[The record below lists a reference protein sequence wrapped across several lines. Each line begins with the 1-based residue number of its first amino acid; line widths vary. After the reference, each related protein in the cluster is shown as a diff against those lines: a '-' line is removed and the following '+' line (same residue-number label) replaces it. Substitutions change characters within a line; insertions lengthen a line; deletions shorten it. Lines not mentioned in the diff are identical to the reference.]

1 MENWNKRTYILTII
15 VTILGLVGM
24 MIFNHYTFYMNIMSK
39 MQNMGVGNLS
49 VISQAVENSLSQ
61 NLDLVQATAI
71 TMEYMME
78 NRATKEE
85 LEDFLIYESNKYTNE
100 IDNSFSGIYGVFN
113 GEYIDGLGWI
123 PDETYIPS
131 SRSWYTAAQAAN
143 GTPTLVSPYLDAR
156 TNTIMLSIS
165 QMLSDKESV
174 ISLDINTDNIQN
186 IVTTNSMNELGYIFI
201 VEEGGL
207 VISHS
212 DINERGQNYLF
223 NERMGNLMKSVVA
236 SESAYFETELDNEDY
251 RVFSNKIM
259 NNWYV
264 VMVLDEDIF
273 FKDVNANLFKNILLY
288 GIISAL
294 ILFFFIYT
302 FKQIRHSMEMERT
315 SNQKLDDANMKMIRA
330 LVRTIDAKDRY
341 TNGHSLRVADYA
353 AKIAEKM
360 GKSPEEQKQI
370 YYAGLLHDVGKIR
383 VPEDIINKPGK
394 LTSEEFEQIKI
405 HPVTGYHILK
415 DIYEDK
421 SMALAAKFHHER
433 YDGTGY
439 PSGLSGE
446 NIPEIARI
454 IGVAD
459 TYDAMASN
467 RSYRRALPQ
476 EKVREEIVNGMG
488 TQFDPAVA
496 SIVLQMI
503 DNDPEYKL
511 KENTDLIKTVLVVDD
526 DPINIKVTKLIMEKE
541 PYCEIVSATSGKEAL
556 ELLDRISVDL
566 ILLDVEMSDMNGF
579 ETLARIRLKHNTP
592 VVFLTGNKD
601 IHTIQEANK
610 LGVDD
615 YISKPFIP
623 LTLKETIHSILHT

>member
-24 MIFNHYTFYMNIMSK
+24 MLFNHYTFYMNIMNK
-39 MQNMGVGNLS
+39 MQNMGAGNLS
-49 VISQAVENSLSQ
+49 VISQAIENSFSQ
-61 NLDLVQATAI
+61 NLDLVQTTAI

-78 NRATKEE
+78 TNATKEE

-100 IDNSFSGIYGVFN
+100 IDSSFSGIYGVFN
-113 GEYIDGLGWI
+113 SEFIDGSGWT
-123 PDETYIPS
+123 PDENYQPYT
-131 SRSWYTAAQAAN
+131 RSWYTAAQDAN
-143 GTPTLVSPYLDAR
+143 GAPTLVSPYLDAK

-174 ISLDINTDNIQN
+174 ISLDINTDKIQN
-186 IVTTNSMNELGYIFI
+186 IVASHSMNELGYIF
-201 VEEGGL
+201 VAEEGGL

-212 DINERGQNYLF
+212 DIKEQGQNYLF

-236 SESAYFETELDNEDY
+236 SESAYFETELDNKDY

-273 FKDVNANLFKNILLY
+273 FKDVNTTLFKNILLY

-394 LTSEEFEQIKI
+394 LTNEEFEQIKI

-433 YDGTGY
+433 YDGNGY

-454 IGVAD
+454 VGVAD

-476 EKVREEIVNGMG
+476 EKVREEIVKGMG
-488 TQFDPAVA
+488 TQFDPEVA

-511 KENTDLIKTVLVVDD
+511 KENTDLSKTVLVVDD

-541 PYCEIVSATSGKEAL
+541 PFCEIVSATSGKEAL

-579 ETLARIRLKHNTP
+579 ETLARIRQKHSTP

>member
-24 MIFNHYTFYMNIMSK
+24 MILNHYTFYMNIMSK

-49 VISQAVENSLSQ
+49 VISQAVESSLSQ

-223 NERMGNLMKSVVA
+223 NERMGNLIKSVVA

-251 RVFSNKIM
+251 WVFSNKIM

-264 VMVLDEDIF
+264 VIVLDEDIF
-273 FKDVNANLFKNILLY
+273 FKDVNATLFKNILLY

-433 YDGTGY
+433 YDGNGY

-476 EKVREEIVNGMG
+476 EKVREEIVKGMG

-579 ETLARIRLKHNTP
+579 ETLARIRQKHNTP

>member
-24 MIFNHYTFYMNIMSK
+24 MIFNHYTFYMNIMNK

-273 FKDVNANLFKNILLY
+273 FKDVNTTLFKNILLY

-394 LTSEEFEQIKI
+394 LTNEEFEQIKI

-433 YDGTGY
+433 YDGNGY

-476 EKVREEIVNGMG
+476 EKVREEIVKGMG

-511 KENTDLIKTVLVVDD
+511 KENTDLSKTVLVVDD

-579 ETLARIRLKHNTP
+579 ETLARIRQKHNTP

>member
-85 LEDFLIYESNKYTNE
+85 LENFLIYESNKYTNE
-100 IDNSFSGIYGVFN
+100 IDNNFSGIYGVFN

-251 RVFSNKIM
+251 RFFSNKIM

-433 YDGTGY
+433 YDGNGY

-476 EKVREEIVNGMG
+476 EKVREEIVKGMG

-503 DNDPEYKL
+503 DDDPEYKL

-579 ETLARIRLKHNTP
+579 ETLARIRQKHNTP

>member
-1 MENWNKRTYILTII
+1 MGNLNKRIYALTII
-15 VTILGLVGM
+15 ITILGLVSM
-24 MIFNHYTFYMNIMSK
+24 MLYNHFSFYANIMGK
-39 MQNMGVGNLS
+39 MQNMGMGNL
-49 VISQAVENSLSQ
+49 NSLSQ
-61 NLDLVQATAI
+61 AIEGNFSQNTNLLQTTAI
-71 TMEYMME
+71 SMEYMME
-78 NRATKEE
+78 NQASKEE
-85 LEDFLIYESNKYTNE
+85 LENFLIYESNKYTSE
-100 IDNSFSGIYGVFN
+100 INNSFSGIYGVFN
-113 GEYIDGLGWI
+113 DDFIDGSGWI
-123 PDETYIPS
+123 PDETYDPS
-131 SRSWYTAAQAAN
+131 TRSWYIAAREAN
-143 GTPTLVSPYLDAR
+143 GTPTLVSPYLDSK
-156 TNTIMLSIS
+156 TNTLMLSIS

-174 ISLDINTDNIQN
+174 IALDINPDTLQN
-186 IVTTNSMNELGYIFI
+186 IVASNSMNELGYIFI
-201 VEEGGL
+201 VEKGGL

-212 DINERGQNYLF
+212 DIKEKGQNYLF
-223 NERMGNLMKSVVA
+223 NERMGKLMQTVISTDT
-236 SESAYFETELDNEDY
+236 AYFETELDHKDY
-251 RVFSNKIM
+251 RIFSNKIM
-259 NNWYV
+259 NDWYV
-264 VMVLDEDIF
+264 VMVLDKELF
-273 FKDVNANLFKNILLY
+273 FQEVTITLFTNLLLC

-294 ILFFFIYT
+294 ILFFFIFT
-302 FKQIRHSMEMERT
+302 IKRIRQSAETERNI
-315 SNQKLDDANMKMIRA
+315 NQKIDLANMNMIRA

-383 VPEDIINKPGK
+383 VPEDIINAPRK
-394 LTSEEFEQIKI
+394 LTNEEFEQIKI

-433 YDGTGY
+433 YDGNGY

-476 EKVREEIVNGMG
+476 EKVREEIVKGMG
-488 TQFDPAVA
+488 TQFDPEIA

-511 KENTDLIKTVLVVDD
+511 KENTDLSKTVLVVDD

-541 PYCEIVSATSGKEAL
+541 PFCEIISATSGKEAL
-556 ELLDRISVDL
+556 ELLDRTSVDL
-566 ILLDVEMSDMNGF
+566 ILLDVEMSGMNGF
-579 ETLARIRLKHNTP
+579 ETLSLIRKKYNTP

-601 IHTIQEANK
+601 INTIQEATK

>member
-223 NERMGNLMKSVVA
+223 NKRMGNLMKSVVA

-394 LTSEEFEQIKI
+394 LTNEEFEQIKI

-433 YDGTGY
+433 YDGNGY

-476 EKVREEIVNGMG
+476 EKVREEIVKGMG

-579 ETLARIRLKHNTP
+579 ETLARIRQKHNTP

>member
-394 LTSEEFEQIKI
+394 LTNEEFEQIKI

-433 YDGTGY
+433 YDGNGY

-476 EKVREEIVNGMG
+476 EKVREEIVKGMG

-503 DNDPEYKL
+503 DDDPEYKL
-511 KENTDLIKTVLVVDD
+511 KENTDLSKTVLVVDD

-579 ETLARIRLKHNTP
+579 ETLARIRQKHNTP

>member
-49 VISQAVENSLSQ
+49 VISQAIENSFSQ
-61 NLDLVQATAI
+61 NLDMVQTTAI

-78 NRATKEE
+78 NRASKEK

-100 IDNSFSGIYGVFN
+100 IDSSFSGIYGVFN
-113 GEYIDGLGWI
+113 GEFIDGSGWT
-123 PDETYIPS
+123 PDENYQPYT
-131 SRSWYTAAQAAN
+131 RSWYTAAQDAN
-143 GTPTLVSPYLDAR
+143 GAPTLVSPYLDAK

-174 ISLDINTDNIQN
+174 ISLDINTDKIQN
-186 IVTTNSMNELGYIFI
+186 IVASHSMNELGYIF
-201 VEEGGL
+201 VAEEGGL

-212 DINERGQNYLF
+212 DIKEQGQNYLF
-223 NERMGNLMKSVVA
+223 NERTGNLMKSVVA
-236 SESAYFETELDNEDY
+236 SESAYFETELDNKDY

-273 FKDVNANLFKNILLY
+273 FKDVNATLFKNILLY
-288 GIISAL
+288 GFISAL

-360 GKSPEEQKQI
+360 GKNPEEQKQI

-394 LTSEEFEQIKI
+394 LTNEEFEQIKI

-433 YDGTGY
+433 YDGNGY

-476 EKVREEIVNGMG
+476 EKVREEIVKGMG
-488 TQFDPAVA
+488 TQFDPEVA

-511 KENTDLIKTVLVVDD
+511 KENTDLSKTVLVVDD

-541 PYCEIVSATSGKEAL
+541 PFYEIISATSGKEAL

-579 ETLARIRLKHNTP
+579 ETLSRIRQKHSTP

>member
-78 NRATKEE
+78 NWATKEE

-123 PDETYIPS
+123 PDESYIPS

-251 RVFSNKIM
+251 WVFSNKIM

-394 LTSEEFEQIKI
+394 LTNEEFEQIKI

-433 YDGTGY
+433 YDGNGY

-476 EKVREEIVNGMG
+476 EKVREEIVKGMG

-503 DNDPEYKL
+503 DDDPEYKL

-579 ETLARIRLKHNTP
+579 ETLARIRQKHNTP